1 MGNLISVIIP
11 VYNVSD
17 YLERCVDSAINQT
30 YKNLEIILVDDG
42 STDNSP
48 IICDNYAKKNENI
61 KVYHKKNG
69 GLSDARNYGL
79 EKSKGE
85 YIYFLD
91 SDDWIEEDTIKN
103 LYNALCDVKADVSI
117 GKIYFCGKEE
127 DLNKF
132 TDINNYL
139 MMNSVETITEMAKG
153 DNFAFFAPNKL
164 YKKILFKD
172 IIFPIGKKYEDI
184 YTIYKVVDRA
194 KKIVYT
200 PNAKYAYFQ
209 REDSITHLSFS
220 RAQMDWVYAIKEV
233 IDFSKKYNN
242 STLDKA
248 LLAQLMFASVSLLNK
263 LNTSTSPNDNSFLNY
278 EIMMKKII
286 RDNLLRYLFLFS
298 NGKCSSAKYKVACLM
313 IVFNYP
319 LYKRLINKYL

>member
-117 GKIYFCGKEE
+117 GKIYFCCKEE

-184 YTIYKVVDRA
+184 YTIYKVIDRA

-220 RAQMDWVYAIKEV
+220 RAQMDWVYAVLEV
-233 IDFSKKYNN
+233 IQFSKKYNN
-242 STLDKA
+242 KDLNNA
-248 LLAQLMFASVSLLNK
+248 LIAQLMYASVSLIN
-263 LNTSTSPNDNSFLNY
+263 
-278 EIMMKKII
+278 KII
-286 RDNLLRYLFLFS
+286 SCNKYHAFKQERDYLITLIRRNTLKYILFS
-298 NGKCSSAKYKVACLM
+298 QKGKSFSLKYKSACIL
-313 IVFNYP
+313 ITLNFY
-319 LYKRLINKYL
+319 LYKRIFLKKSK